1 MMKVAEEVEKVLS
14 CNGHCAGPE
23 AFDTV
28 VDAPATAATAAPQFY
43 YNFEVMAVSN
53 VVILCL

>member
-28 VDAPATAATAAPQFY
+28 VDTPATAAPQFY